1 MKRSLLTAAILFAL
15 AAFPARADDDAD
27 RARVLSP
34 AALAAVLE
42 GYAAYQ
48 AGEHAAA
55 VAAWEPVVRNAPH
68 RAQYLYA
75 RIRADGAG
83 SAPDPAAA
91 AEALADAAAHGH
103 AEGQY
108 LLGLA
113 LWSAGDAESG
123 IEWLHAAANQN
134 WAEAHYA
141 LGQLFEAGDGVD
153 QDPVEALVR
162 YGLAIHFG
170 HPLAIARFEQLTAR
184 LDPDQ
189 IAAGNARIAAAT
201 AP

>member
-1 MKRSLLTAAILFAL
+1 MVFAL
-15 AAFPARADDDAD
+15 AAFPALADDDAD

-34 AALAAVLE
+34 AALAAVLK
-42 GYAAYQ
+42 GYAAFQ
-48 AGEHAAA
+48 AGDRAAA

-75 RIRADGAG
+75 RIKADGPG

-91 AEALADAAAHGH
+91 AEVLADAAAHGH

-113 LWSAGDAESG
+113 LWSAGETANG
-123 IEWLHAAANQN
+123 IEWLRAAANQN

-141 LGQLFEAGDGVD
+141 LGQLFESGEDVP

-170 HPLAIARFEQLTAR
+170 HPLAIARSEALTAQLT
-184 LDPDQ
+184 PDQ
-189 IAAGNARIAAAT
+189 IAAANARIAAAT